1 MFPNFKLVG
10 EKPSSNCF
18 VWLPLALPLP
28 LPIFE
33 AHRGLPKLTGLS
45 AAPAF
50 AGDAYHG

>member
-10 EKPSSNCF
+10 EKPSSNRF
-18 VWLPLALPLP
+18 AWLPLP

-33 AHRGLPKLTGLS
+33 AHLGLPKLTGLS

-50 AGDAYHG
+50 VGDAYHG